1 MSQSDFISAIRQI
14 AAERKIDVDSII
26 EAIKEAVASS
36 FRMEYGFEDK
46 DKLKVEIEPEKGN
59 IGVYAEKEVVK
70 DVENEKFQINIDAA
84 KKLNAKAKEGDTIL
98 VNITPKGDFGRI
110 AAQTARQIILQKL
123 REAEKDSAIKSISD
137 KVGDII
143 TVIVQKVTQ
152 DGDVICEINRARAIM
167 PKSERVP
174 TEFYRIGSN
183 LKVLLK
189 SIDEDENENKVIV
202 VSRADGDF
210 LKALFRMEVPEIE
223 SGSVEIVSIAREAG
237 SRSKVA
243 VRSLAPG
250 VDPIGSCVG
259 QKGVRIN
266 AISNELKNGNFE
278 EKVDIIL
285 WDENI
290 ETFLMNSI
298 RPADSIKVIIVNEK
312 NKEAIIVVPELQQS
326 LAIGKDGQN
335 VRLSAKLTGWSI
347 DIKGENEVGEE
358 DGRNKKEESSYTE
371 ASEDIVV
378 DSSDEAQSAQS
389 EEKVVEEKPKKK
401 AAAKKPAKEKA
412 EKKAPTKKAAAK
424 KPAAKKTK
432 K

>member
-26 EAIKEAVASS
+26 NAIKEAVASS

-46 DKLKVEIEPEKGN
+46 DKLQVEIDADHGN
-59 IGVYAEKEVVK
+59 IVVYAEKEVASTIE
-70 DVENEKFQINIDAA
+70 DEKFQISLENA
-84 KKLNAKAKEGDTIL
+84 KKITSKVKVGDRVL
-98 VNITPKGDFGRI
+98 VDITPKGDFGRI

-137 KVGDII
+137 KVGEII

-152 DGDVICEINRARAIM
+152 DGDVICEINRAKAVM
-167 PKSERVP
+167 PKAERVP
-174 TEFYRIGSN
+174 TEFYKIGSN

-189 SIDEDENENKVIV
+189 KIDEDDNENKVIV
-202 VSRADGDF
+202 ISRSDPEF

-243 VRSLAPG
+243 VRSLSAG

-266 AISNELKNGNFE
+266 AISNELKSGNFE

-285 WDENI
+285 WDEST
-290 ETFLMNSI
+290 ETYLMNSI
-298 RPADSIKVIIVNEK
+298 RPADSIKVVIEDEK
-312 NKEAIIVVPELQQS
+312 ERKATIVVPDAQQS

-335 VRLSAKLTGWSI
+335 VRLSAKLTGWNI
-347 DIKGENEVGEE
+347 DIKGETEFNEAPV
-358 DGRNKKEESSYTE
+358 KVK
-371 ASEDIVV
+371 I
-378 DSSDEAQSAQS
+378 
-389 EEKVVEEKPKKK
+389 EKTTEEKPKKK
-401 AAAKKPAKEKA
+401 AAAKKT
-412 EKKAPTKKAAAK
+412 TKKS
-424 KPAAKKTK
+424 KKTE
-432 K
+432 